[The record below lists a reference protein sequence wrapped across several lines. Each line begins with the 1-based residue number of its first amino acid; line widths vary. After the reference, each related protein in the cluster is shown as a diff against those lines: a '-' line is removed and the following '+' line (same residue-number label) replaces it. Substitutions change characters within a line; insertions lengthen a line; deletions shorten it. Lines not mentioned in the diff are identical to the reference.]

1 MALANKAFPALKDLG
16 HESMN
21 EGRIPMEIIFEFDG
35 RPVKA
40 RAGQTIAEALLSN
53 GITAFRK
60 TRNGAERGVYCAM
73 GVCYECRAIVD
84 GTPNTRT
91 CMTTAT
97 QGCKVMFQ
105 EDARIEVDH
114 EPY

>member
-1 MALANKAFPALKDLG
+1 M
-16 HESMN
+16 
-21 EGRIPMEIIFEFDG
+21 RIYTTVEIMFEFDN

-40 RAGQTIAEALLSN
+40 QDGQTIAEALLSN
-53 GITAFRK
+53 GITTLRK

-91 CMTTAT
+91 CMTAVT
-97 QGCKVMFQ
+97 QGCKVQTQ
-105 EDARIEVDH
+105 EDDRIEVDD
-114 EPY
+114 EKR